1 MIVHTA
7 QPNWWRASAL
17 KLLKNSRWCFVLWLP
32 MLKLGYSSCHSASHS
47 MERYER
53 IATRNSRKISRVDD
67 DGTGDGAY
75 VMKLMEVM

>member
-1 MIVHTA
+1 
-7 QPNWWRASAL
+7 
-17 KLLKNSRWCFVLWLP
+17 

-67 DGTGDGAY
+67 DGTGDGAD